1 MKSSKRKIIIGSIA
15 AVLGI
20 ALLAYVVHVLTAAL
34 DSKSG
39 DASKAQF
46 VVQLGAD
53 EELANVMAGRTLT
66 LDFGEPFKHAPTG
79 RTLPQLVTVT
89 DVYTLKNT
97 GSEEL
102 SRRVFFPVNYLRS
115 DDERVS
121 ITLDGKSTGRWYGV
135 GERPYVDG
143 STFASDMEN
152 GKYYKT
158 ALESD
163 THSGDGFAYYIIE
176 LTLKAGQSA
185 ELRLE
190 YPLENAS
197 SILVLRG
204 ESAIDCESSRLIIND
219 PNRIKLSCSDGVV
232 AVPEYGG
239 ELDLAS
245 SPNCFT
251 INIG

>member
-1 MKSSKRKIIIGSIA
+1 MKNSKRKIIIG
-15 AVLGI
+15 GI
-20 ALLAYVVHVLTAAL
+20 ALLAYVAHVLTAAL
-34 DSKSG
+34 DSKPG
-39 DASKAQF
+39 DVSKAQF

-53 EELANVMAGRTLT
+53 KKLTDAAADRTLT
-66 LDFGEPFKHAPTG
+66 LDFGEPFKHAPTS
-79 RTLPQLVTVT
+79 RTLPQLVT

-121 ITLDGKSTGRWYGV
+121 ITLDGKAAGRWYGV
-135 GERPYVDG
+135 GEQPFVDG
-143 STFASDMEN
+143 STFASDVES
-152 GKYYKT
+152 GKYCKA
-158 ALESD
+158 ALEND
-163 THSGDGFAYYIIE
+163 TNSGEGFAYYVIE

-197 SILVLRG
+197 SILVLND
-204 ESAIDCESSRLIIND
+204 ESTVACDSSRLIIND
-219 PNRIKLSCSDGVV
+219 PNRIKLSCSDEAV
-232 AVPEYGG
+232 AVSEYGG
-239 ELDLAS
+239 ELDLS
-245 SPNCFT
+245 EGPEQFT

>member
-15 AVLGI
+15 
-20 ALLAYVVHVLTAAL
+20 LLAYVAHVLTAAL
-34 DSKSG
+34 DSKPG
-39 DASKAQF
+39 DVSKAQF

-53 EELANVMAGRTLT
+53 EKLASAAADRTLT
-66 LDFGEPFKHAPTG
+66 LDFGEPFKHAPTD

-97 GSEEL
+97 GSKEL
-102 SRRVFFPVNYLRS
+102 SCRVFFPVNYLRS

-121 ITLDGKSTGRWYGV
+121 ITLDGKATGRWYGV
-135 GERPYVDG
+135 GEQPFVDG
-143 STFASDMEN
+143 SAFGSDIES

-158 ALESD
+158 ALENA
-163 THSGDGFAYYIIE
+163 THSGEGFAYYVIE

-197 SILVLRG
+197 SILVLND
-204 ESAIDCESSRLIIND
+204 ESTVACNSSRLIIND
-219 PNRIKLSCSDGVV
+219 PNRINLSCNDEAV
-232 AVPEYGG
+232 AVSEYGG

>member
-1 MKSSKRKIIIGSIA
+1 MKSSKRKIIIG
-15 AVLGI
+15 GI
-20 ALLAYVVHVLTAAL
+20 ALLAYVAHVLTAAL
-34 DSKSG
+34 DSKPG
-39 DASKAQF
+39 DVSKAQF
-46 VVQLGAD
+46 VVQFGAD
-53 EELANVMAGRTLT
+53 EKLTNAAADRTLT
-66 LDFGEPFKHAPTG
+66 LDFGEPFKHAPTD

-89 DVYTLKNT
+89 DVYHLKNT

-121 ITLDGKSTGRWYGV
+121 ITLDGKAAGRWYGV
-135 GERPYVDG
+135 GEQPYVDG
-143 STFASDMEN
+143 STFASDVES
-152 GKYYKT
+152 GKYCKA
-158 ALESD
+158 ALEND
-163 THSGDGFAYYIIE
+163 THSGEGFAYYVIE
-176 LTLKAGQSA
+176 LTLRAGQSA

-197 SILVLRG
+197 SILVLND
-204 ESAIDCESSRLIIND
+204 ESTVACNSSRLIIND
-219 PNRIKLSCSDGVV
+219 PNRINLSCNDEAV
-232 AVPEYGG
+232 AVSEYGG

>member
-1 MKSSKRKIIIGSIA
+1 MKSSKRKIIIG
-15 AVLGI
+15 GI
-20 ALLAYVVHVLTAAL
+20 ALLAYVAHVLTAAL
-34 DSKSG
+34 DSKPG
-39 DASKAQF
+39 DVSKAQF

-53 EELANVMAGRTLT
+53 EKLTNAAADRTLT
-66 LDFGEPFKHAPTG
+66 LDFVEPFKHAPTD

-121 ITLDGKSTGRWYGV
+121 IALDGKAAGRWYGV
-135 GERPYVDG
+135 GEQPYVDG
-143 STFASDMEN
+143 STFAYDVES
-152 GKYYKT
+152 GKYCKA
-158 ALESD
+158 ALEND
-163 THSGDGFAYYIIE
+163 TNSGEGFAYYVIE
-176 LTLKAGQSA
+176 LTLRAGQSA

-197 SILVLRG
+197 SILVLND
-204 ESAIDCESSRLIIND
+204 ESTVACDSSRLIIND
-219 PNRIKLSCSDGVV
+219 PNRINLSCNDEAV
-232 AVPEYGG
+232 AVSEYGG

>member
-1 MKSSKRKIIIGSIA
+1 MKSSKRKIIIG
-15 AVLGI
+15 GI
-20 ALLAYVVHVLTAAL
+20 ALLAYVAHVLTAAL
-34 DSKSG
+34 DSKPG
-39 DASKAQF
+39 DVSKAQF

-53 EELANVMAGRTLT
+53 EKLASAAADRTLT
-66 LDFGEPFKHAPTG
+66 LDFGEPFKHAPTD

-89 DVYTLKNT
+89 DVYHLKNT

-121 ITLDGKSTGRWYGV
+121 ITLDGKAAGRWYGV
-135 GERPYVDG
+135 GEQPFVDG
-143 STFASDMEN
+143 STFASDVES
-152 GKYYKT
+152 GKYCKA
-158 ALESD
+158 ALEND
-163 THSGDGFAYYIIE
+163 TNSGEGFAYYVIE
-176 LTLKAGQSA
+176 LTLRAGQSA

-197 SILVLRG
+197 SILVLND
-204 ESAIDCESSRLIIND
+204 ESTVACNSSRLIIND
-219 PNRIKLSCSDGVV
+219 PNRINLSCNDEAV
-232 AVPEYGG
+232 AVSEYGG

>member
-1 MKSSKRKIIIGSIA
+1 MKSSKRKIIIG
-15 AVLGI
+15 GI
-20 ALLAYVVHVLTAAL
+20 ALLAYVAHVLTAAL
-34 DSKSG
+34 DSKPG
-39 DASKAQF
+39 DVSKAQF

-53 EELANVMAGRTLT
+53 EKLTNAAADRTLT
-66 LDFGEPFKHAPTG
+66 LDFVEPFKHAPTD

-121 ITLDGKSTGRWYGV
+121 ITLDGKAAGRWYGV
-135 GERPYVDG
+135 GEQPFVDG
-143 STFASDMEN
+143 STFASDVES

-158 ALESD
+158 ALENDS
-163 THSGDGFAYYIIE
+163 HSSEGFAYYVIE
-176 LTLKAGQSA
+176 LTLRAGQSA

-197 SILVLRG
+197 SILVLN
-204 ESAIDCESSRLIIND
+204 DESSRLIITD
-219 PNRIKLSCSDGVV
+219 PNRIKLSCNDEAV
-232 AVPEYGG
+232 AVSEYGG
-239 ELDLAS
+239 ELDLS
-245 SPNCFT
+245 EGPEQFT